1 MQSTLAVGEE
11 LSAAGAKVPVAV
23 SVIDNG
29 DPLRHGSFRLGKG
42 NTFGLGT
49 DRRQN
54 SYHDCD

>member
-11 LSAAGAKVPVAV
+11 LSAGTRQGAGRC

-49 DRRQN
+49 DSRQN